1 MVPLQHQKIQQKTDL
16 ETEDDNMYVMA
27 SCFMGVIV
35 GMLVMGILSKSRIF
49 YHLNTFDWFDG
60 LNNPFKQEKL
70 KWML

>member
-1 MVPLQHQKIQQKTDL
+1 
-16 ETEDDNMYVMA
+16 MYVMA